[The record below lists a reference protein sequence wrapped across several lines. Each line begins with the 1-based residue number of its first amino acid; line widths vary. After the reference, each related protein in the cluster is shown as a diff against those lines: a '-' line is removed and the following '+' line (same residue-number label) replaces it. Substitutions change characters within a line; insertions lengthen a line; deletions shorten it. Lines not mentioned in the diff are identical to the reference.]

1 MSADNLFQIILFQI
15 NLQKLVVTATNLDLF
30 SSNYKKQMFVMDIKT
45 QVRINDSLV
54 WDKLCQSEGHEL
66 EEILEKMSDNDKM
79 LLFSVCKKMC
89 NRLGAS

>member
-1 MSADNLFQIILFQI
+1 
-15 NLQKLVVTATNLDLF
+15 
-30 SSNYKKQMFVMDIKT
+30 MDIKT